1 MIFKNRKGFT
11 LMELVVSTAIIGTL
25 AALAVPSYMSAGN
38 KAKGAKSLDNV
49 NVIGSAI
56 LQEYNRVVAE
66 GDAGGNAIA
75 TFQITAGTVLDT
87 LTNPEVISYGSDGA
101 GSIKVKDIFPAGVP
115 KSPFNEGFYVVAAVT
130 PGAAIWSLSGGLVAL
145 TITQR
150 PSITIQD
157 PAHSVIQGKF
167 TP

>member
-1 MIFKNRKGFT
+1 MIFKNQKGFT

-25 AALAVPSYMSAGN
+25 AAFAVPSYISAGN

-56 LQEYNRVVAE
+56 LMEYNRVVSE

-75 TFQITAGTVLDT
+75 TFSITANTVLDT
-87 LTNPEVISYGSDGA
+87 LSNPEIISYGSDGN
-101 GSIKVKDIFPAGVP
+101 GSIKVKDIFPSGVP
-115 KSPFNEGFYVVAAVT
+115 KSPFNESAYLVTTVT
-130 PGAAIWSLSGGLVAL
+130 PGAASWSISGGLVAL

-157 PAHSVIQGKF
+157 PAQSVIKGTF